1 MCRVPLL
8 VTFDLELTVTN
19 CHLVRGILILHH
31 WCLKWSLIRAPPL
44 TFDLELCTQ
53 LPCILQVHKFHL
65 HMTHWQ
71 GPHEMAPISMVSSLY
86 ITAGYILHDCIID
99 WKSFPINIMS
109 ILLNWIFSYLY
120 SVWPCSNLFQQDLKK
135 CKYIVEIGGIQL
147 LQQTYN
153 KRFSIVIQRQI
164 AKILG
169 NLAVHQC
176 CHKDII
182 RAGNYSYTYCIEV
195 TS

>member
-1 MCRVPLL
+1 
-8 VTFDLELTVTN
+8 
-19 CHLVRGILILHH
+19 
-31 WCLKWSLIRAPPL
+31 
-44 TFDLELCTQ
+44 
-53 LPCILQVHKFHL
+53 
-65 HMTHWQ
+65 
-71 GPHEMAPISMVSSLY
+71 
-86 ITAGYILHDCIID
+86 
-99 WKSFPINIMS
+99 MS